1 MKLIF
6 SLTSG
11 ENDLFYTNTFALDF
25 SIQAEAQRMLHMCLK
40 PTKFI
45 RDGACNPPHM
55 KQRLMVLTVDLIG
68 RPGYGFAEPN
78 QESEERVFWVF
89 NGDIFQAQ

>member
-1 MKLIF
+1 
-6 SLTSG
+6 
-11 ENDLFYTNTFALDF
+11 
-25 SIQAEAQRMLHMCLK
+25 
-40 PTKFI
+40 
-45 RDGACNPPHM
+45 M